1 MGGKKLEKHKTV
13 AFVCLSII
21 IVVIIIFMYQTISK
35 ENGKDAKEK
44 TLAEVEFIEVKLVG
58 LLNKMNN
65 IEVRNYNVSVT
76 EITQKKSL
84 ENESNTANETSKS
97 ADKGNND
104 KANEKGDTS
113 SEQKTNDKE
122 SENQQNEKFQLK
134 ATGVLTRNEDIDWEQ
149 VKNDVEMLYSSI
161 PTITLDLYQ
170 MQVTQE
176 DILNFNK
183 EIDILTLA
191 IQKNS
196 KEETLKSL
204 STIYEYI
211 PKFMEKTTNDNLIK
225 TITKTKSDLF
235 KSYSQLDRK
244 NWQEISEMIKKAVDN
259 FSQLLTDTKIDSNKQ
274 YTINKVYVMLNEL
287 QNAVKVQDINVF
299 LIKYKNIL
307 EEMNDL

>member
-1 MGGKKLEKHKTV
+1 MEKHKTV

-170 MQVTQE
+170 MQVAQE

>member
-1 MGGKKLEKHKTV
+1 MEKHKTV

-84 ENESNTANETSKS
+84 ENENNTANETSKS
-97 ADKGNND
+97 ADKENND

-134 ATGVLTRNEDIDWEQ
+134 ATGVLTRNEDIDWKQ

-170 MQVTQE
+170 MQVAQE

-211 PKFMEKTTNDNLIK
+211 PKFIEKTTNDNLIK
-225 TITKTKSDLF
+225 AITKTKSDLF

-307 EEMNDL
+307 EEMNDI

>member
-1 MGGKKLEKHKTV
+1 MEKHKTV
-13 AFVCLSII
+13 AFGCLSII
-21 IVVIIIFMYQTISK
+21 IVVIIIFMFQTISK

-84 ENESNTANETSKS
+84 ENESNTANEASKS
-97 ADKGNND
+97 ADKENND

-211 PKFMEKTTNDNLIK
+211 PKFIEKTTNDNLIK

>member
-1 MGGKKLEKHKTV
+1 MEKHKTV
-13 AFVCLSII
+13 AFGCLSII
-21 IVVIIIFMYQTISK
+21 IVVIIIFMFQTISK

-84 ENESNTANETSKS
+84 ENESNTANEASKS
-97 ADKGNND
+97 ADKENND

-259 FSQLLTDTKIDSNKQ
+259 FSQLLTETKIDSNKQ

>member
-1 MGGKKLEKHKTV
+1 MEKHKTV

-97 ADKGNND
+97 ADKENND

-134 ATGVLTRNEDIDWEQ
+134 ATGVLTRNEDIDWKQ

-170 MQVTQE
+170 MQVAQE

-211 PKFMEKTTNDNLIK
+211 PKFIEKTTNDNLIK
-225 TITKTKSDLF
+225 AITKTKSDLF

>member
-1 MGGKKLEKHKTV
+1 MEKHKTV

-183 EIDILTLA
+183 EIDILTLG

-211 PKFMEKTTNDNLIK
+211 PKFIEKTTNDNLIK

-274 YTINKVYVMLNEL
+274 YTINKIYVMLNEL

>member
-1 MGGKKLEKHKTV
+1 MEKHKTV

-97 ADKGNND
+97 ADKENND
-104 KANEKGDTS
+104 KSNEKGDTS

-170 MQVTQE
+170 MQVAQE

-211 PKFMEKTTNDNLIK
+211 PKFIEKTTNDNLIK

>member
-1 MGGKKLEKHKTV
+1 MEKHKTV

-170 MQVTQE
+170 MQVAQE

-211 PKFMEKTTNDNLIK
+211 PKFIEKTTNDNLIK

>member
-1 MGGKKLEKHKTV
+1 MEKHKTV

-21 IVVIIIFMYQTISK
+21 IVVIIIFMFQTISK

-97 ADKGNND
+97 ADKENND

-170 MQVTQE
+170 MQVAQE

-211 PKFMEKTTNDNLIK
+211 SKFIEKTTNDNLIK

-259 FSQLLTDTKIDSNKQ
+259 FSQLLTETKIDSNKQ

>member
-1 MGGKKLEKHKTV
+1 MEKHKTV

-97 ADKGNND
+97 ADKENND

-170 MQVTQE
+170 MQVAQE

-211 PKFMEKTTNDNLIK
+211 PKFIEKTTNDNLIK

-259 FSQLLTDTKIDSNKQ
+259 FSQLLTETKIDSNKQ

>member
-1 MGGKKLEKHKTV
+1 MEKHKTV

-84 ENESNTANETSKS
+84 ENENNTANETSKS

-134 ATGVLTRNEDIDWEQ
+134 STGVLTRNEDIDWEQ

-170 MQVTQE
+170 MQVAQE

-211 PKFMEKTTNDNLIK
+211 PKFIEKTTNDNLIK

-244 NWQEISEMIKKAVDN
+244 NWQEISEMIKKSVDN

>member
-1 MGGKKLEKHKTV
+1 MEKHKTV

-84 ENESNTANETSKS
+84 ENENNTANETSKS
-97 ADKGNND
+97 ADKENND

-134 ATGVLTRNEDIDWEQ
+134 ATGVLTRNEDIDWKQ

-170 MQVTQE
+170 MQVAQE

-211 PKFMEKTTNDNLIK
+211 PKFIEKTTNDNLIK
-225 TITKTKSDLF
+225 AITKTKSDLF

-287 QNAVKVQDINVF
+287 QNAVKVQDIDVF

-307 EEMNDL
+307 EEMNDI

>member
-1 MGGKKLEKHKTV
+1 MEKHKTV
-13 AFVCLSII
+13 AFGCLSII
-21 IVVIIIFMYQTISK
+21 IVVIIIFMFQTISK

-170 MQVTQE
+170 MQVAQE

-191 IQKNS
+191 IQKNN

-211 PKFMEKTTNDNLIK
+211 PKFIEKTTNDNLIK

>member
-1 MGGKKLEKHKTV
+1 MEKHKTV
-13 AFVCLSII
+13 AFGCLSII
-21 IVVIIIFMYQTISK
+21 IVVIIIFMFQTISK

-84 ENESNTANETSKS
+84 ENESNTANEASKS
-97 ADKGNND
+97 ADKENND

-170 MQVTQE
+170 MQVAQE

-211 PKFMEKTTNDNLIK
+211 PKFVEKTTNDNLIK

>member
-1 MGGKKLEKHKTV
+1 MEKHKTV
-13 AFVCLSII
+13 AFGCLSII
-21 IVVIIIFMYQTISK
+21 IVVIIIFMFQTISK

-84 ENESNTANETSKS
+84 ENESNTANEASKS
-97 ADKGNND
+97 ADKENND

-244 NWQEISEMIKKAVDN
+244 NWQGISEMIKKAVDN

-307 EEMNDL
+307 EEMNDI

>member
-1 MGGKKLEKHKTV
+1 MEKHKTV

-97 ADKGNND
+97 ANKENND

-134 ATGVLTRNEDIDWEQ
+134 ATGVLTRNEDIDWKQ

-170 MQVTQE
+170 MQVAQE

-211 PKFMEKTTNDNLIK
+211 PKFIEKTTNDNLIK

-307 EEMNDL
+307 EEMNDI

>member
-1 MGGKKLEKHKTV
+1 MEKHKTV

-97 ADKGNND
+97 ADKENND

-134 ATGVLTRNEDIDWEQ
+134 ATGVLTRSEDIDWKQ

-307 EEMNDL
+307 EEMNDI

>member
-1 MGGKKLEKHKTV
+1 MEKHKTV
-13 AFVCLSII
+13 AFGCLSII
-21 IVVIIIFMYQTISK
+21 IVVIIIFMFQTISK

-84 ENESNTANETSKS
+84 ENESNTANEASKS
-97 ADKGNND
+97 ADKENND

>member
-1 MGGKKLEKHKTV
+1 MEKHKTV
-13 AFVCLSII
+13 AFGCLSII
-21 IVVIIIFMYQTISK
+21 IVVIIIFMFQTISK

-84 ENESNTANETSKS
+84 ENESNTANEASKS
-97 ADKGNND
+97 ADKENND

-170 MQVTQE
+170 MQVAQE

-211 PKFMEKTTNDNLIK
+211 PKFIEKTTNDNLIK
-225 TITKTKSDLF
+225 AITKTKSDLF

-307 EEMNDL
+307 EEMNDI

>member
-1 MGGKKLEKHKTV
+1 MEKHKTV

-21 IVVIIIFMYQTISK
+21 IVVIIIFMFQTISK

-44 TLAEVEFIEVKLVG
+44 TLAEVEFIEVKLIG

-97 ADKGNND
+97 ADKENND

-134 ATGVLTRNEDIDWEQ
+134 ATGVLTRNEDIDWKQ

-170 MQVTQE
+170 MQVAQE

-211 PKFMEKTTNDNLIK
+211 PKFIEKTTNDNLIK

-235 KSYSQLDRK
+235 KAYSQLDRK

-307 EEMNDL
+307 EEMNDI

>member
-1 MGGKKLEKHKTV
+1 MEKHKTV

-84 ENESNTANETSKS
+84 ENENNTANETSKS
-97 ADKGNND
+97 ADKENND

-134 ATGVLTRNEDIDWEQ
+134 ATGVLTRNEDIDWKQ

-170 MQVTQE
+170 MQVAQE

-191 IQKNS
+191 IEKNS

-211 PKFMEKTTNDNLIK
+211 PKFIEKTTNDNLIK
-225 TITKTKSDLF
+225 AITKTKSDLF

-307 EEMNDL
+307 EEMNDI